1 MQHVL
6 FSGDL
11 HRPRPAKQYRNTRAL
26 YRLLSPTFRSL
37 DLQISL
43 DKVKNTH
50 NLEEW
55 SQTLLGKSPSRF
67 IHYNLE
73 ETLVVGFEM
82 NPSDLSYLT
91 HKNIPWLNIEIHP
104 LRFLDDLCFSIQS
117 SPSYDFGKLS
127 EPESSIQLAVAQQ
140 KQLFHKKFQSH
151 KSITALRG
159 NSLLILGQTP
169 VDKSVFFNGSFKSL
183 TDYLEPLKAISQD
196 YDHIYYRPHPLADS
210 SHTNQI
216 IYETLQAQ
224 SLVKPNF
231 YHLLASEKI
240 SAVTGISSSTLHEAQ
255 WFEKQVFF
263 LEPKHKKFTF
273 PINLNRLLGSV
284 NEWGP
289 HLMGASHNSHTFQ
302 EPSKSDTPI
311 PPNTLRR
318 IYGGWSFNSM
328 NEDKS

>member
-1 MQHVL
+1 MQNVL

-26 YRLLSPTFRSL
+26 YRLLSPTFCSL
-37 DLQISL
+37 DLQTSL
-43 DKVKNTH
+43 DKVKTTH

-55 SQTLLGKSPSRF
+55 SQTLLGESPSRF

-73 ETLVVGFEM
+73 KTLVVGFEM

-91 HKNIPWLNIEIHP
+91 HKNIPWMNIEIHP

-117 SPSYDFGKLS
+117 SPPYDFGKLS
-127 EPESSIQLAVAQQ
+127 EPESSIQLAADQQ
-140 KQLFHKKFQSH
+140 KELFYKKFQSH
-151 KSITALRG
+151 KSITTLRE
-159 NSLLILGQTP
+159 NSLLILGQTA

-196 YDHIYYRPHPLADS
+196 YEHIYYRPHPLADS

-240 SAVTGISSSTLHEAQ
+240 YAVTGISSSTLHEAQ
-255 WFEKQVFF
+255 WFGKQVFF
-263 LEPKHKKFTF
+263 LEPKHKKFTS
-273 PINLNRLLGSV
+273 PISLSRLLGSV
-284 NEWGP
+284 NEWGY
-289 HLMGASHNSHTFQ
+289 HLMGVPLTSH
-302 EPSKSDTPI
+302 EPSKPDPPI

-318 IYGGWSFNSM
+318 IYGSWSFNSM
-328 NEDKS
+328 NEGKL